1 MNNYQEFIFKRTYS
15 RYVDGRREDFTES
28 VDRYINFFKERFYTF
43 DKELNK
49 ARSYFLSLGVVPSM
63 RAFWTAGKALEVNNI
78 AGFNCAYTT
87 LRDFKDFADMMYI
100 LMSGTGIG
108 FSVERRYVDELPV
121 IQERTGNKETFVVS
135 DDKEGWANVVEFSLT
150 NLFLGND
157 IIVDYSLIRPAGAK
171 LKTMGGRASGAAPL
185 RYLIETI
192 KKIVD
197 SRRGGRLRS
206 IDVFDICCGIA
217 GCVIVGG
224 VRRSAMICLSDVD
237 DPLMSQAKQGNFW
250 AANPERVAAN
260 ISVVYNEKP
269 TSGQFLEVWLELVQ
283 SGTGERGIVNRA
295 ALRSKACRLGRADA
309 EYGMNP
315 CGEIILRPYSFC
327 NLSEFIVRSTDTWKE
342 LKSKIR
348 YATLFGVLQSRLN
361 DFPYIKQEWRDNA
374 LDETL
379 LGVSGSG
386 WLDNAPLLRDPFFE
400 SELAQLR
407 RTAQRWADKYSAML
421 GIRPPNAITTIK
433 PSGTVSQL
441 ADCASGFHPRWSKYY
456 IRNVR
461 VDSKDPVAYLLK
473 AYGVPWSP
481 EVGQTIDNHT
491 VCVFSFPIK
500 SPDSSII
507 RDDVNALE
515 QLKLHSQFSENFT
528 DHNVSATIYVDDT
541 EWVDAGAYVY
551 HNFDTIAGI
560 SFLPKTNHVYQLAPY
575 DEITKERYDEL
586 MLKMPEIDWSDLS
599 FYEQEDTTKGNQ
611 EYACTAGG
619 CEV

>member
-1 MNNYQEFIFKRTYS
+1 MNNYQEFIFKRTYA
-15 RYVDGRREDFTES
+15 RYINGRREEFFES
-28 VDRYINFFKERFYTF
+28 IDRYIDFFTLQFPSFY
-43 DKELNK
+43 KELQK
-49 ARSYFLSLGVVPSM
+49 ARQHFLKLDVVPSM
-63 RAFWTAGKALEVNNI
+63 RAFWTAGKALSVNNI
-78 AGFNCAYTT
+78 SGFNCAYTT
-87 LRDFKDFADMMYI
+87 LCDFKDFADMMYI

-108 FSVERRYVDELPV
+108 FSVEHCYIDNLPL
-121 IQERTGNKETFVVS
+121 IQPLSGRTVSFTVS
-135 DDKEGWANVVEFSLT
+135 DDKEGWSDVVEFALT
-150 NLFLGND
+150 HFFLGND
-157 IIVDYSLIRPAGAK
+157 IAVDYSLVRPAGAK

-197 SRRGGRLRS
+197 SRRGSRLRS

-224 VRRSAMICLSDVD
+224 VRRSAMICLSDAN

-250 AANPERVAAN
+250 VANPERVAAN

-269 TSGQFLEVWLELVQ
+269 TSGQFLEAWLELVQ

-295 ALRSKACRLGRADA
+295 ALRNKACRLGRVDV

-327 NLSEFIVRSTDTWKE
+327 NLSEFIVRSADSWKD
-342 LKSKIR
+342 LKIKIR

-361 DFPYIKQEWRDNA
+361 NFPYIKQVWRDNA

-386 WLDNAPLLRDPFFE
+386 WLDNANLLRDPFFE
-400 SELAQLR
+400 SELSQLR
-407 RTAQRWADKYSAML
+407 RTAQRWADKYASML
-421 GIRPPNAITTIK
+421 GVKPPNAITTIK

-491 VCVFSFPIK
+491 VCVFSFPIE
-500 SPDSSII
+500 SPSSSIVRNDI
-507 RDDVNALE
+507 SALE
-515 QLKLHSQFSENFT
+515 QLKLHSQFSDSFT

-541 EWVDAGAYVY
+541 EWVDVGAYVY
-551 HNFDTIAGI
+551 HHFDTIAGI

-575 DEITKERYDEL
+575 EEITQERYEEL
-586 MLKMPEIDWSDLS
+586 LSQMPEIDWTELN
-599 FYEQEDTTKGNQ
+599 FYEREDSTKGNQ
-611 EYACTAGG
+611 EYACTANG
-619 CEV
+619 CEI